1 MALVLATVGL
11 GLNLRAWILLG
22 PHLHERFAVGTGHY
36 VLLMG
41 LPLLVAALVRLPVG
55 VLTDRYGARVMFPAV
70 CLASAACVFGLGL
83 TSSLPVAVLAGSA
96 AGVASSA
103 FVVGAALLSRLFPYG
118 RRGLALGVFTLGP
131 VVAALVSAL
140 SRGADQYGR
149 GAAVV
154 LGSSLIVV
162 AALSAGVFRDP
173 VGPHRRRS
181 GLRRC
186 VEMVVVASRTSLS
199 LLYGL
204 ALGGLVA
211 ASIYLPIYLT
221 AAFGLGWFHA
231 LTLTGIVII
240 LSAFARLVG
249 GWWTDR
255 RPTARLLV
263 ACYMI
268 AAGLCLVVAVE
279 PRRWWLAASMIALGA
294 VCDGL
299 ASGALLA
306 LIGKAA
312 RDDSA
317 GAVMGVTG
325 AVAALAALLPP
336 LLLAGVSRLGHSYS
350 AAWVLLAAFLLG
362 VALYVRAHGLRVG
375 LGLVVQ
381 FQPGP
386 SATRMT
392 VAVVGEP
399 DMDIGAAAV
408 VARVAELASTD
419 VLVVVFGSDADDR
432 ARDERGGGGRRRTDA
447 DDRAR
452 HERGGG
458 GRRRTDAD
466 DRARHERGGGG
477 RRGTDGPYEF
487 TPARLSTNA
496 LVAGLRDRLPR
507 HSVVALRA
515 AAHTA
520 GLDQLATSLDE
531 LLDSGTVAIAVTSSA
546 DIHEV
551 AAHLASHLKADRILA
566 VVYTPLRGAAAHEV
580 WRREP
585 MTR

>member
-1 MALVLATVGL
+1 
-11 GLNLRAWILLG
+11 
-22 PHLHERFAVGTGHY
+22 
-36 VLLMG
+36 
-41 LPLLVAALVRLPVG
+41 
-55 VLTDRYGARVMFPAV
+55 
-70 CLASAACVFGLGL
+70 
-83 TSSLPVAVLAGSA
+83 
-96 AGVASSA
+96 VASSA

-140 SRGADQYGR
+140 SRGTDQYGR

-154 LGSSLIVV
+154 LGTSLIVV
-162 AALSAGVFRDP
+162 AALAAGVFRDP
-173 VGPHRRRS
+173 VGPHRRVS

-211 ASIYLPIYLT
+211 ASIYLPVYLT
-221 AAFGLGWFHA
+221 AAFGLEWFHA
-231 LTLTGIVII
+231 LTLTGTVII
-240 LSAFARLVG
+240 LSAIARLVG

-268 AAGLCLVVAVE
+268 AAGLCLVVAIE
-279 PRRWWLAASMIALGA
+279 PRWWWLAASMIALAA
-294 VCDGL
+294 VWDGL

-317 GAVMGVTG
+317 GALMGVTG
-325 AVAALAALLPP
+325 AVAALGALLPP
-336 LLLAGVSRLGHSYS
+336 LLLAGVSRLGPSYS

-375 LGLVVQ
+375 LGLAVQ

-419 VLVVVFGSDADDR
+419 ELVVVYGS
-432 ARDERGGGGRRRTDA
+432 DA

-458 GRRRTDAD
+458 GL
-466 DRARHERGGGG
+466 ARYERGG
-477 RRGTDGPYEF
+477 PYES
-487 TPARLSTNA
+487 TRARLSANA

-515 AAHTA
+515 APRTA

-531 LLDSGTVAIAVTSSA
+531 LLDSGTVAVAVTSGT

-585 MTR
+585 MNR